1 MNEREIIKTI
11 MDEQEI
17 SNAQLAKRI
26 NVSNAAMWDRLNN
39 KNNKSLSIST
49 ASQML
54 NALDYK
60 LVVVPADKVIKGGYE
75 L

>member
-1 MNEREIIKTI
+1 MNEREIIETI

-26 NVSNAAMWDRLNN
+26 NVSNAAIWDRLNN

>member
-26 NVSNAAMWDRLNN
+26 NVSNAAIWDRLNN